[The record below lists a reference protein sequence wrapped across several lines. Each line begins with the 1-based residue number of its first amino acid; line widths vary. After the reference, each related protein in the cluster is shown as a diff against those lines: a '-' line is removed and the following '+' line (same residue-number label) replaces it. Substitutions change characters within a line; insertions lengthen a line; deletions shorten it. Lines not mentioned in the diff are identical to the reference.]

1 MDRHGVG
8 QLSPEG
14 AFQKLPIA
22 ESRFQDI
29 SSSNPHL
36 IWVILHDHLT
46 EEVPRKSEKKLLI
59 QLLLNWDPHEKPHVN
74 QLMGKLESQ

>member
-29 SSSNPHL
+29 SSSNPQSSMTISL
-36 IWVILHDHLT
+36 KRYP
-46 EEVPRKSEKKLLI
+46 EKAKKKLLI
-59 QLLLNWDPHEKPHVN
+59 QLLLNWDPHGKPHVN
-74 QLMGKLESQ
+74 HLMGKLESQ